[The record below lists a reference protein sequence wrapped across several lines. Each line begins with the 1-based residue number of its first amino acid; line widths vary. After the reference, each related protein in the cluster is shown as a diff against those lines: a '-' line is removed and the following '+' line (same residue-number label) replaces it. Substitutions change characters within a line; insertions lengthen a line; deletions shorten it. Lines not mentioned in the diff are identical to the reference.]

1 MPIGLRTL
9 YGNRPACATVEVR
22 RWQQDVVARI
32 GGDMG
37 IQISPSVLAA
47 DFANLAAEA
56 GRVSHADWLHVDVMD
71 NHFVPNLTI
80 GLPVVEALAKATS
93 IPLDCHL
100 MIEDPDRW
108 APGYVEAGAQSVT
121 FHVEAATAPVRLA
134 RELRRMGA
142 RAGMGLRP
150 ATSIEPYE
158 DLLPELDMLLVMTV
172 EPGFGGQSFLEM
184 CLPKIKRTRELI
196 AKHGLDLWLQVDGG
210 ITPDTIEQCA
220 QAGADVFVAGSAVYK
235 ADDPDAMIESLRK
248 QAEAALPPR

>member
-1 MPIGLRTL
+1 
-9 YGNRPACATVEVR
+9 
-22 RWQQDVVARI
+22 
-32 GGDMG
+32 MG
-37 IQISPSVLAA
+37 IQISPSMLAA

-56 GRVSHADWLHVDVMD
+56 ERVSHADWLHVDVMD
-71 NHFVPNLTI
+71 NHFVPNLTL

-100 MIEDPDRW
+100 MIENPDRW

-210 ITPDTIEQCA
+210 ITPDTIEQCV